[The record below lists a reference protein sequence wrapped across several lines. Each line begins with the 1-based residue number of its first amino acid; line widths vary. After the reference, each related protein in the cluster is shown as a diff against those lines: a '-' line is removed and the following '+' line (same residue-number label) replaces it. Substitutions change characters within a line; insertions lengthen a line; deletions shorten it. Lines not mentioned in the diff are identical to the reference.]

1 MQQQSHCLLCLVPP
15 DQAITR
21 HRSPAISC
29 PYSAL
34 EDEAVAAAPEEA
46 GVVGW

>member
-1 MQQQSHCLLCLVPP
+1 MQQQRHCLLRLVPP

-21 HRSPAISC
+21 HRS

-46 GVVGW
+46 VVGC